1 MFSLSAASFVPK
13 ETPNQMQVNT
23 CGAFHM
29 HDHEPV
35 NDVMTK
41 EQRLF
46 KTELCNNW
54 VESGFCRYG
63 DYCLYAHG
71 QEELVMR
78 EEVRKKKNCK
88 SFFKDGYCPYGLR
101 C

>member
-13 ETPNQMQVNT
+13 GAPNQMQENT
-23 CGAFHM
+23 CGTFHM

-41 EQRLF
+41 EQSLF

-71 QEELVMR
+71 EEELVIL
-78 EEVRKKKNCK
+78 EAVRKKKNCK
-88 SFFKDGYCPYGLR
+88 SFFKDRYCPYGQR